1 MIVYI
6 IAGLALIGGL
16 YTLYINTVEGWE
28 DSDGFHAGRKP
39 DEDL

>member
-16 YTLYINTVEGWE
+16 YFLYINTVEGWE
-28 DSDGFHAGRKP
+28 DSDGFHPGRNP
-39 DEDL
+39 NEDK

>member
-16 YTLYINTVEGWE
+16 YFLYINTVEGWE
-28 DSDGFHAGRKP
+28 DEDGFHPGRNP
-39 DEDL
+39 NQDL